1 MMKRNKGSLQEA
13 GELERLRDENAGLK
27 YELRMLRVLL
37 QEVMAEN
44 QALLHVYGEQERAAA
59 DGRDS
64 RVPRGVSSLRS
75 SE

>member
-1 MMKRNKGSLQEA
+1 MLLRNKGGLQED

-44 QALLHVYGEQERAAA
+44 QALLHVYGKQERAAA

>member
-1 MMKRNKGSLQEA
+1 MLLRNKGGLQEA

-44 QALLHVYGEQERAAA
+44 QALLHVYGEQEGEDTAA
-59 DGRDS
+59 DGRKKKC
-64 RVPRGVSSLRS
+64 
-75 SE
+75 